1 MIHYLSQNRVM
12 SLMQI
17 LLKVTILSLKLCMR
31 VFKELR
37 IFTMVVTRGKDLPPY
52 IPRKT
57 VIHPVIVMKRTVM
70 MAVKPETNCETCT
83 GSISRINFQL
93 KNGIETLPVNLSM
106 QIYLFVKGER
116 NIFLSRWH

>member
-1 MIHYLSQNRVM
+1 M
-12 SLMQI
+12 
-17 LLKVTILSLKLCMR
+17 
-31 VFKELR
+31 
-37 IFTMVVTRGKDLPPY
+37 GPPY

-70 MAVKPETNCETCT
+70 MAVKAETNCETCT

-106 QIYLFVKGER
+106 QIYLFVKGGR
-116 NIFLSRWH
+116 NIFMANMALNCFHHYCVSCIVLRFVLSQLKI